1 LSPPDPF
8 SMVAMALPT
17 IVLYE
22 AAIFAVA
29 RVEKSRLEKEAA
41 AQAATG

>member
-1 LSPPDPF
+1 
-8 SMVAMALPT
+8 MVAMALPT
-17 IVLYE
+17 ILLYE

-29 RVEKSRLEKEAA
+29 RVEKARLAKEAA